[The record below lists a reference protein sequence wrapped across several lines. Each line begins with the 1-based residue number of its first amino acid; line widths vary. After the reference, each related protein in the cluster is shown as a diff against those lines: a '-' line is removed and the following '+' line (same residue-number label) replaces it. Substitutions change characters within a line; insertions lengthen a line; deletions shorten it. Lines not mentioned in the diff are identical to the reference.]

1 MIFSPQN
8 FPTPAS
14 LPPRKPARMDAQPI
28 IPWTAALLLTVGWQW
43 LIAETWEQETLP
55 RSKN

>member
-1 MIFSPQN
+1 MIFSPQT

-14 LPPRKPARMDAQPI
+14 VPARKPARMDAQPVT
-28 IPWTAALLLTVGWQW
+28 PWTVPLLMTAGWQW

-55 RSKN
+55 RSDG